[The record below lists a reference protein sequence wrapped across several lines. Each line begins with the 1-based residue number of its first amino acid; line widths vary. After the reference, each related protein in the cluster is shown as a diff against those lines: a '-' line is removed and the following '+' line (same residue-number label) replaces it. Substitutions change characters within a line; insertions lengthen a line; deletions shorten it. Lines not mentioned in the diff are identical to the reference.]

1 VAIPLNVTILRSGVP
16 DAVPGRSVDVGEGGL
31 GAVLAAELFPGELVG
46 VEFRLPDSG
55 MVLAK
60 ARVCY
65 QERLRCG
72 LQFLSIPAEQREMLG
87 AWTLDMPPR
96 RTPVAAP
103 PKPSIPSRPVNRA
116 EPALPKFLADSARRA
131 ESTARR
137 GETTPRYLKRKIFML
152 LAASVI
158 VAGGVGWWQWEQGWQ
173 ELESRLPGRS
183 MEAAQPPM
191 AVGFDV
197 MQRLLVHKVD
207 PIAPGGG
214 RIRGVAVVSA
224 VVGRDGSVINVRPVS
239 GPEALIRAAM
249 DSVQWWKFEPYQQ
262 NGVPVEVETSLAI
275 EFR

>member
-1 VAIPLNVTILRSGVP
+1 VAVPLNVTILRSGVP
-16 DAVPGRSVDVGEGGL
+16 DAVPGRSLEIGEGGL

-46 VEFRLPDSG
+46 VEFQLPDAG
-55 MVLAK
+55 TVLAK

-72 LQFLSIPAEQREMLG
+72 LQFLSIPADQREMLG
-87 AWTLDMPPR
+87 AWTLDMPAR
-96 RTPVAAP
+96 RTPPAP
-103 PKPSIPSRPVNRA
+103 LSAPAKPTIPAKPVHRV
-116 EPALPKFLADSARRA
+116 EPALPKFLADTPRRA
-131 ESTARR
+131 E
-137 GETTPRYLKRKIFML
+137 TTSRYLKRKIFML

-158 VAGGVGWWQWEQGWQ
+158 VAGGVGWWQWQQGWE

-183 MEAAQPPM
+183 VETAQVPL

-197 MQRLLVHKVD
+197 MQGLLVHKVD

-224 VVGRDGSVINVRPVS
+224 VIGRDGSVISVRPVS
-239 GPEALIRAAM
+239 GPEALTRAAM
-249 DSVQWWKFEPYQQ
+249 DSVQWWKFEPYRQ

-275 EFR
+275 ESR